1 MAVVSLI
8 ILLRQ
13 KENQLKGLKQQ
24 LGETQD
30 IIKRSD
36 AKKNKLEEIQN
47 RIWDYGNTIH
57 LYAALCEEE
66 TGNPS
71 VKEKQREIMIA
82 GLWKYNSSIC
92 SSLRRGD
99 WKSVCKRKAER
110 NYDCCRSAFAVD

>member
-1 MAVVSLI
+1 MPVCGEEDDMQYFIFAILILAVVSLI

-82 GLWKYNSSIC
+82 
-92 SSLRRGD
+92 
-99 WKSVCKRKAER
+99 AEALLQLTE
-110 NYDCCRSAFAVD
+110 NELNKED

>member
-1 MAVVSLI
+1 MPVCGEEDDMQYFILAILILAVVSLI

-82 GLWKYNSSIC
+82 
-92 SSLRRGD
+92 
-99 WKSVCKRKAER
+99 AEALLQLTE
-110 NYDCCRSAFAVD
+110 NELNKED

>member
-1 MAVVSLI
+1 MPVCGKEDDMQYFIFAILILAVVSLI

-13 KENQLKGLKQQ
+13 KKNQLKGLKQQ

-36 AKKNKLEEIQN
+36 AKKNKLEEIQT

-82 GLWKYNSSIC
+82 
-92 SSLRRGD
+92 
-99 WKSVCKRKAER
+99 AEALLQFTE
-110 NYDCCRSAFAVD
+110 NELNKEE

>member
-1 MAVVSLI
+1 MPVCGEEDDMQYFIFAILILAVVSLI

-24 LGETQD
+24 LSETQD

-82 GLWKYNSSIC
+82 
-92 SSLRRGD
+92 
-99 WKSVCKRKAER
+99 AEALLQLTE
-110 NYDCCRSAFAVD
+110 NELNKED

>member
-1 MAVVSLI
+1 MPVCGEEDDMQYLIFAILILAVVSLI

-24 LGETQD
+24 LGEIQD

-82 GLWKYNSSIC
+82 
-92 SSLRRGD
+92 
-99 WKSVCKRKAER
+99 AEALLQLTE
-110 NYDCCRSAFAVD
+110 NELNKED

>member
-1 MAVVSLI
+1 MPVCGEVDDMQYFIFAILILAVVSLI

-36 AKKNKLEEIQN
+36 AKKNKLEEIQT

-66 TGNPS
+66 IGNPS

-82 GLWKYNSSIC
+82 
-92 SSLRRGD
+92 
-99 WKSVCKRKAER
+99 AEALLQLTE
-110 NYDCCRSAFAVD
+110 NELNKED

>member
-1 MAVVSLI
+1 MPVCGEEDDMQYFIFAILILAVVSLI

-30 IIKRSD
+30 IIKRSY

-82 GLWKYNSSIC
+82 AEALLQLTENELNK
-92 SSLRRGD
+92 GD
-99 WKSVCKRKAER
+99 
-110 NYDCCRSAFAVD
+110 

>member
-1 MAVVSLI
+1 MPVCGEEDDMQYFIFAILILAVVSLI

-13 KENQLKGLKQQ
+13 KKNQLKGLKQQ

-82 GLWKYNSSIC
+82 
-92 SSLRRGD
+92 
-99 WKSVCKRKAER
+99 AEALLQLTE
-110 NYDCCRSAFAVD
+110 NELNKED

>member
-1 MAVVSLI
+1 MPVCGKEDDMQYIIFVMLILAVVSLI

-36 AKKNKLEEIQN
+36 AKKNKLEEIQT

-82 GLWKYNSSIC
+82 A
-92 SSLRRGD
+92 
-99 WKSVCKRKAER
+99 KALLQLTE
-110 NYDCCRSAFAVD
+110 NELNKED

>member
-1 MAVVSLI
+1 MPVCGEEDDMQYFIFAILILAVVSLI

-13 KENQLKGLKQQ
+13 KKNQLKGLKQQ

-36 AKKNKLEEIQN
+36 AKKNKLEEIQD

-82 GLWKYNSSIC
+82 
-92 SSLRRGD
+92 
-99 WKSVCKRKAER
+99 AEALLQLTE
-110 NYDCCRSAFAVD
+110 NELNKED

>member
-1 MAVVSLI
+1 MPVCGEEDDMQYFIFAILILAVVSLI

-71 VKEKQREIMIA
+71 VKEKQREIMFA
-82 GLWKYNSSIC
+82 
-92 SSLRRGD
+92 
-99 WKSVCKRKAER
+99 AEALLQLTE
-110 NYDCCRSAFAVD
+110 NELNKED

>member
-1 MAVVSLI
+1 MPVCGEVDDMQYFIFVMLILAVVSLI

-13 KENQLKGLKQQ
+13 KENQIKGLKQQ

-30 IIKRSD
+30 IIKGSD
-36 AKKNKLEEIQN
+36 AKKNQLEEIQT

-82 GLWKYNSSIC
+82 
-92 SSLRRGD
+92 
-99 WKSVCKRKAER
+99 AEALLQLTE
-110 NYDCCRSAFAVD
+110 NELNKKD

>member
-1 MAVVSLI
+1 MPVCGEEDDMQYFIFAILILAVVSLI

-24 LGETQD
+24 LGEIQD

-82 GLWKYNSSIC
+82 
-92 SSLRRGD
+92 
-99 WKSVCKRKAER
+99 AEALLQLTE
-110 NYDCCRSAFAVD
+110 NELNKED

>member
-1 MAVVSLI
+1 MPVCGEEDDMQYFIFAILILAVVSLI

-13 KENQLKGLKQQ
+13 KEDQLKGLKQQ
-24 LGETQD
+24 LSETQY

-82 GLWKYNSSIC
+82 AEALLQLTENELNK
-92 SSLRRGD
+92 GD
-99 WKSVCKRKAER
+99 
-110 NYDCCRSAFAVD
+110 

>member
-1 MAVVSLI
+1 MSVCGEDGMQYFIFAILILAVVSLI

-71 VKEKQREIMIA
+71 VKEKQREIMIDA
-82 GLWKYNSSIC
+82 EALLQLTENELNK
-92 SSLRRGD
+92 GD
-99 WKSVCKRKAER
+99 
-110 NYDCCRSAFAVD
+110 

>member
-1 MAVVSLI
+1 MHVCGEEDDMQYFIFAILILAVVSLI

-82 GLWKYNSSIC
+82 
-92 SSLRRGD
+92 
-99 WKSVCKRKAER
+99 AEALLQLTE
-110 NYDCCRSAFAVD
+110 NELNKED

>member
-1 MAVVSLI
+1 MPVCGEEDDMQYFIFAILILAVVSLI

-82 GLWKYNSSIC
+82 AEALLQLTENELNK
-92 SSLRRGD
+92 GD
-99 WKSVCKRKAER
+99 
-110 NYDCCRSAFAVD
+110 

>member
-1 MAVVSLI
+1 MSVCGEEDGMQYFIFAILILAVVSLI

-13 KENQLKGLKQQ
+13 KKNQLKGLKQQ
-24 LGETQD
+24 LSETQD

-66 TGNPS
+66 TGSPS
-71 VKEKQREIMIA
+71 VKKKQREIMIA
-82 GLWKYNSSIC
+82 
-92 SSLRRGD
+92 
-99 WKSVCKRKAER
+99 AEALLQLTE
-110 NYDCCRSAFAVD
+110 NELNKED

>member
-1 MAVVSLI
+1 MPVCGEEDDLQYFIFAILILAVVSLI

-82 GLWKYNSSIC
+82 
-92 SSLRRGD
+92 
-99 WKSVCKRKAER
+99 AEALLQLTE
-110 NYDCCRSAFAVD
+110 NELNKED

>member
-1 MAVVSLI
+1 MPVCGEEDDMQYFIFAILILSVVSLI

-82 GLWKYNSSIC
+82 
-92 SSLRRGD
+92 
-99 WKSVCKRKAER
+99 AEALLQLTE
-110 NYDCCRSAFAVD
+110 NESNKED

>member
-1 MAVVSLI
+1 MQYFIFAILILAVVSLI

-24 LGETQD
+24 LGEIQD

-82 GLWKYNSSIC
+82 
-92 SSLRRGD
+92 
-99 WKSVCKRKAER
+99 AEALLQLTE
-110 NYDCCRSAFAVD
+110 NELNKED

>member
-1 MAVVSLI
+1 MPVCGEVDDMQYFIFAILILAVVSLI

-82 GLWKYNSSIC
+82 
-92 SSLRRGD
+92 
-99 WKSVCKRKAER
+99 AEALLQLTE
-110 NYDCCRSAFAVD
+110 NELNKED

>member
-1 MAVVSLI
+1 MPVCGEEDDMQYFIFAILILAVVSSI

-82 GLWKYNSSIC
+82 
-92 SSLRRGD
+92 
-99 WKSVCKRKAER
+99 AEALLQLTE
-110 NYDCCRSAFAVD
+110 NELNKED

>member
-1 MAVVSLI
+1 MPVCGEEDDMQYFIFAILILAVVSLI

-82 GLWKYNSSIC
+82 
-92 SSLRRGD
+92 
-99 WKSVCKRKAER
+99 AEALLQLTE
-110 NYDCCRSAFAVD
+110 NESNKED

>member
-1 MAVVSLI
+1 MPVCGEVDDMQYFIFAILILAVVSLI

-82 GLWKYNSSIC
+82 
-92 SSLRRGD
+92 
-99 WKSVCKRKAER
+99 AEALLQLTE
-110 NYDCCRSAFAVD
+110 NELNKKD

>member
-1 MAVVSLI
+1 MPVCGEVDDMQYFIFAILILAVVSLI

-36 AKKNKLEEIQN
+36 AKKNRLEEIQN

-82 GLWKYNSSIC
+82 
-92 SSLRRGD
+92 
-99 WKSVCKRKAER
+99 AEALLQLTE
-110 NYDCCRSAFAVD
+110 NELNKKD

>member
-1 MAVVSLI
+1 MSVCGEEDGMQYFIFAILILAVVSLI

-13 KENQLKGLKQQ
+13 KENQLKGPKQQ

-82 GLWKYNSSIC
+82 
-92 SSLRRGD
+92 
-99 WKSVCKRKAER
+99 AEALLQLTE
-110 NYDCCRSAFAVD
+110 NELNKED

>member
-1 MAVVSLI
+1 MPVCDEEDDMQYFIFAILILAVVSLI

-82 GLWKYNSSIC
+82 
-92 SSLRRGD
+92 
-99 WKSVCKRKAER
+99 AEALLQLTE
-110 NYDCCRSAFAVD
+110 NELN

>member
-1 MAVVSLI
+1 MPVCGEEDDMQYFIFAILILAVVSLI

-66 TGNPS
+66 TGNPF

-82 GLWKYNSSIC
+82 
-92 SSLRRGD
+92 
-99 WKSVCKRKAER
+99 AEALLQLTE
-110 NYDCCRSAFAVD
+110 NELNKED

>member
-1 MAVVSLI
+1 MPVCGEEDDMQYFIFAILILAVVSLI

-66 TGNPS
+66 TDNPS

-82 GLWKYNSSIC
+82 
-92 SSLRRGD
+92 
-99 WKSVCKRKAER
+99 AEALLQLTE
-110 NYDCCRSAFAVD
+110 NELNKED

>member
-1 MAVVSLI
+1 MPVCGEEDDMQYFIFAILILAVVSLI

-24 LGETQD
+24 LDETQD

-82 GLWKYNSSIC
+82 
-92 SSLRRGD
+92 
-99 WKSVCKRKAER
+99 AEAILQLIE
-110 NYDCCRSAFAVD
+110 NELNKED

>member
-1 MAVVSLI
+1 MPVCGEEDDMQYFIFAILILAVVSLI

-30 IIKRSD
+30 IIKRSY

-82 GLWKYNSSIC
+82 
-92 SSLRRGD
+92 
-99 WKSVCKRKAER
+99 AEALLQLTE
-110 NYDCCRSAFAVD
+110 NELNKED

>member
-1 MAVVSLI
+1 MPVCGEEDDMQYFIFAILILSVVSLI

-66 TGNPS
+66 TGNSS

-82 GLWKYNSSIC
+82 
-92 SSLRRGD
+92 
-99 WKSVCKRKAER
+99 AEALLQLTE
-110 NYDCCRSAFAVD
+110 NESNKED